1 VFFVTCVCFCLL
13 NVSLF
18 SQSNR
23 ICEVKNTAFNAG
35 EKVTYVLSYTWL
47 FVWTDVGEAT
57 FSVKKDKKFGAESLH
72 LHVLGKSYPF
82 FDWFFKVTDIY
93 ESWVHP
99 VNLRPIYF
107 NRDISEG
114 GYKKE
119 NEYFYNW
126 EQNIVNARIRRRS
139 GVNRFFDI
147 PVDSCTIDVVSAIYQ
162 TRNFD
167 FFQVFPGKSY
177 PVSVLLDREV
187 YSVTY
192 TFIQREEK
200 AVKGL
205 GKFKTL
211 KFKVELVAGDVFKE
225 GQYLYV
231 WVTDD
236 KNKLPVYIESP
247 IKVGSVRARIKNWEG
262 LKHPLSSKID

>member
-1 VFFVTCVCFCLL
+1 MLICLL
-13 NVSLF
+13 NTILF
-18 SQSNR
+18 SQGRSE
-23 ICEVKNTAFNAG
+23 CEVENNAFRTG
-35 EKVTYVLSYTWL
+35 EKVAYVLSYTWL
-47 FVWTDVGEAT
+47 FVWTDVGEAD
-57 FSVKKDKKFGAESLH
+57 FSVVKDKKFGKESLH
-72 LHVLGKSYPF
+72 LLVLGKSYPF
-82 FDWFFKVTDIY
+82 FDWFFKVTDVY
-93 ESWVHP
+93 ESWVDP
-99 VNLRPIYF
+99 VTLRPVYF

-119 NEYFYNW
+119 NEYIYNW
-126 EQNIVNARIRRRS
+126 DQNIVNARIRRRE
-139 GVNRFFDI
+139 GVNRFYDI
-147 PVDSCTIDVVSAIYQ
+147 PIDPCTIDVVTAIYQ

-167 FFQVFPGKSY
+167 FSLVSAGKSY

-236 KNKLPVYIESP
+236 NNKLPVYIESP
-247 IKVGSVRARIKNWEG
+247 IKVGSIRARIKSWEG